1 MEFRVLRYFLAVARE
16 GNITKAADVM
26 HVSQP
31 ALSMQLK
38 QLEDELGK
46 KLFTRSSHCIS
57 LTEEGL
63 LLKKRAEDIV
73 GMVEKT
79 EDEFRSLGELN
90 GGDIRLGCAESEGM
104 GLIAD
109 VCREMRKEYPA
120 LRVHIYSSATEE
132 ATDKLD
138 KGLLDFVLLAQ
149 DADFSRYESI
159 VFPGFDRWG
168 LIMKAEDCLA
178 EKASIK
184 VEDLDGLPLIVS
196 RQGMKDELLRWAGK
210 HIERFDTAATYNLLY
225 NAAQMVRHGYGY
237 ALSFEGLVETDGSSD
252 LAFRPLE
259 PELRSSRVLIW
270 KHHQVF
276 TPIAKLFLEKLKL
289 KLEET

>member
-120 LRVHIYSSATEE
+120 LRVHIYSSRN
-132 ATDKLD
+132 
-138 KGLLDFVLLAQ
+138 GGC
-149 DADFSRYESI
+149 Y
-159 VFPGFDRWG
+159 
-168 LIMKAEDCLA
+168 
-178 EKASIK
+178 
-184 VEDLDGLPLIVS
+184 
-196 RQGMKDELLRWAGK
+196 
-210 HIERFDTAATYNLLY
+210 
-225 NAAQMVRHGYGY
+225 
-237 ALSFEGLVETDGSSD
+237 
-252 LAFRPLE
+252 
-259 PELRSSRVLIW
+259 
-270 KHHQVF
+270 
-276 TPIAKLFLEKLKL
+276 
-289 KLEET
+289 

>member
-1 MEFRVLRYFLAVARE
+1 MELRVLRYFLAAARE
-16 GNITKAADVM
+16 GNITKAAEAM

-46 KLFTRSSHCIS
+46 KLFIRSSHCIM

-109 VCREMRKEYPA
+109 VCKKMREEYPG
-120 LRVHIYSSATEE
+120 LRVHIYSSGTADAE
-132 ATDKLD
+132 DKLD

-149 DADFSRYESI
+149 DADFSRYESLK
-159 VFPGFDRWG
+159 FPDYDRWG
-168 LIMKAEDCLA
+168 LIMKADDELA
-178 EKASIK
+178 TKQAIRVS
-184 VEDLDGLPLIVS
+184 DLSGIPLIVS
-196 RQGMKDELLRWAGK
+196 RQGIKDEILKWAGK
-210 HIERFDTAATYNLLY
+210 HTERFDIAATYDLLY
-225 NAAQMVRHGYGY
+225 NAAQMVRHDYGY
-237 ALSFEGLVETDGSSD
+237 ALSFEGLIETDGSSD

-270 KHHQVF
+270 RRHQVF
-276 TPIAKLFLEKLKL
+276 SPIARIFLERIQT
-289 KLEET
+289 KLEI